1 MTLKQSLGDN
11 MGIITENLWF
21 RSWINLTKISF
32 KIKNKQD
39 TILPPKQAYLSLLPQ
54 ILSSLKIVGTPI
66 WKWLHFQIKSL
77 WFKLNSNSLLLQVVP
92 AILTKNGVALEVLH
106 FIKLLT
112 HFPLNFDSNEN
123 VSFHF
128 KSLFF
133 KGNLI
138 LHISLGKEK
147 LLLKQ
152 TSKVI
157 LSNLG
162 DKFLLMQHFRV
173 GIL

>member
-1 MTLKQSLGDN
+1 M
-11 MGIITENLWF
+11 WF
-21 RSWINLTKISF
+21 KSWINLIKISF
-32 KIKNKQD
+32 YIKNKQE
-39 TILPPKQAYLSLLPQ
+39 TIFPPKLAYLNLLPQ
-54 ILSSLKIVGTPI
+54 ILSLLKIVGTPI

-92 AILTKNGVALEVLH
+92 AISTKNGMTLEVLH
-106 FIKLLT
+106 FIKLPK

-123 VSFHF
+123 FSFHF

-162 DKFLLMQHFRV
+162 DKFLLMQHFGA